1 MWTFIVSGALY
12 LIGVAIML
20 VLKPDFMFTPD
31 GNWKEFGIGKNK
43 ARYTPFPFWLFCL
56 IWAVVAYTIVLL
68 LMPFVVNVEEIE
80 IANASN
86 ASNSSNSSNASNAS
100 NAFNA
105 NSRNVKNN
113 RARKNNA
120 ELEIDSGLEFDDET
134 FGEFGQNPQKGYY
147 VLNRKASK
155 IAGVPKYVYIGEE
168 EP

>member
-1 MWTFIVSGALY
+1 MWTFIVAGALY

-20 VLKPDFMFTPD
+20 VLKPEFMFTPD

-56 IWAVVAYTIVLL
+56 LWAVVAYTIVLL
-68 LMPFVVNVEEIE
+68 LLPFVVDVEDIE
-80 IANASN
+80 MANASN
-86 ASNSSNSSNASNAS
+86 AANAANASRQSRQARQSNSGNA
-100 NAFNA
+100 
-105 NSRNVKNN
+105 RNVKNN

-120 ELEIDSGLEFDDET
+120 ELEMDSNLEFDDDS
-134 FGEFGQNPQKGYY
+134 FGQNPQKGYY

>member
-1 MWTFIVSGALY
+1 MWTFIVAGALY

-20 VLKPDFMFTPD
+20 VLKPEFMFTPD

-56 IWAVVAYTIVLL
+56 LWAVVAYTIVLL
-68 LMPFVVNVEEIE
+68 LLPFVVNVEDIE
-80 IANASN
+80 MANASRE
-86 ASNSSNSSNASNAS
+86 
-100 NAFNA
+100 A

-113 RARKNNA
+113 ARNNKSRKNNA
-120 ELEIDSGLEFDDET
+120 ELEMDSGLEFDDDA
-134 FGEFGQNPQKGYY
+134 FGENPKKGYY

-155 IAGVPKYVYIGEE
+155 IAGLPKYVYIGEE

>member
-1 MWTFIVSGALY
+1 MWTFIVAGALY

-20 VLKPDFMFTPD
+20 VLKPEFMFTPD

-56 IWAVVAYTIVLL
+56 LWAVVSYTIVLL
-68 LMPFVVNVEEIE
+68 LLPFVVDVEDIE
-80 IANASN
+80 VANASN
-86 ASNSSNSSNASNAS
+86 ASNASRQANA
-100 NAFNA
+100 
-105 NSRNVKNN
+105 RNVKNN
-113 RARKNNA
+113 ARNNKARKNNA
-120 ELEIDSGLEFDDET
+120 ELEMDSSLEFDDDT
-134 FGEFGQNPQKGYY
+134 FGQNPQKGYY

>member
-1 MWTFIVSGALY
+1 MWTFIVAGALY

-56 IWAVVAYTIVLL
+56 LWAVVSYTIVLL
-68 LMPFVVNVEEIE
+68 LLPFVVDVEDIE
-80 IANASN
+80 VANASN
-86 ASNSSNSSNASNAS
+86 ASNASRQANA
-100 NAFNA
+100 
-105 NSRNVKNN
+105 RNLKNN
-113 RARKNNA
+113 ARNNKARKNNA
-120 ELEIDSGLEFDDET
+120 ELEMDSSLEFDDEI
-134 FGEFGQNPQKGYY
+134 FGQNPQKGYY
-147 VLNRKASK
+147 VLNRKATK

>member
-1 MWTFIVSGALY
+1 MWTFIVAGALY

-56 IWAVVAYTIVLL
+56 LWAVVAYTIVLL
-68 LMPFVVNVEEIE
+68 LLPFVVDVSEIE
-80 IANASN
+80 AANASN
-86 ASNSSNSSNASNAS
+86 AANASRQSREGKEAKEANA
-100 NAFNA
+100 
-105 NSRNVKNN
+105 RNVKNN

-120 ELEIDSGLEFDDET
+120 ELEMDSGLEFDDEI
-134 FGEFGQNPQKGYY
+134 FGDKPQKGYY

>member
-1 MWTFIVSGALY
+1 MWTFIVAGALY

-20 VLKPDFMFTPD
+20 VLKPEFMFTPD

-68 LMPFVVNVEEIE
+68 LMPFVVDVGDIE
-80 IANASN
+80 TANASN
-86 ASNSSNSSNASNAS
+86 ASRQAKEANA
-100 NAFNA
+100 
-105 NSRNVKNN
+105 RNVKNN

-120 ELEIDSGLEFDDET
+120 ELEMNSGLEFDDET
-134 FGEFGQNPQKGYY
+134 FGEFGEFGENPQKGYY

-168 EP
+168 AP

>member
-1 MWTFIVSGALY
+1 MWTFIVAGALY

-20 VLKPDFMFTPD
+20 VLKPEFMFTPD

-56 IWAVVAYTIVLL
+56 LWAVVAYTIVLL
-68 LMPFVVNVEEIE
+68 LLPFVVDVEDIE
-80 IANASN
+80 MANASN
-86 ASNSSNSSNASNAS
+86 ASRQPRQANAGNA
-100 NAFNA
+100 
-105 NSRNVKNN
+105 RNVKNN

-120 ELEIDSGLEFDDET
+120 ELEIDSGLEFDDDT
-134 FGEFGQNPQKGYY
+134 FGQNPQKGYY

>member
-1 MWTFIVSGALY
+1 
-12 LIGVAIML
+12 ML
-20 VLKPDFMFTPD
+20 VLKPEFMFTPD

-68 LMPFVVNVEEIE
+68 LMPFVVNVEDIE

-86 ASNSSNSSNASNAS
+86 SSNSS

-134 FGEFGQNPQKGYY
+134 FGGKPQKGYY

>member
-1 MWTFIVSGALY
+1 MWTFIVAGALY

-20 VLKPDFMFTPD
+20 VLKPEFMFTPD

-56 IWAVVAYTIVLL
+56 LWAVVAYTIVLL
-68 LMPFVVNVEEIE
+68 LLPFVVEVEDIE
-80 IANASN
+80 MA
-86 ASNSSNSSNASNAS
+86 NSSRQAREV
-100 NAFNA
+100 
-105 NSRNVKNN
+105 NSRNVKNNARNN

-120 ELEIDSGLEFDDET
+120 ELEMDSALEFDDDT
-134 FGEFGQNPQKGYY
+134 FGQNPQKGYY

>member
-1 MWTFIVSGALY
+1 MWTFIVAGALY

-56 IWAVVAYTIVLL
+56 LWAVVAYTIVLL
-68 LMPFVVNVEEIE
+68 LMPFVVDVADIE
-80 IANASN
+80 KANASN
-86 ASNSSNSSNASNAS
+86 AANAYRQSRQANAA
-100 NAFNA
+100 NA
-105 NSRNVKNN
+105 RNVKNN
-113 RARKNNA
+113 RARNNNA
-120 ELEIDSGLEFDDET
+120 ELEMDSNLEFDDDT
-134 FGEFGQNPQKGYY
+134 FGKNPQKGYY

>member
-1 MWTFIVSGALY
+1 MWTFIVAGALY

-20 VLKPDFMFTPD
+20 VLKPEFMFTPD

-56 IWAVVAYTIVLL
+56 LWAVVAYTIVLL
-68 LMPFVVNVEEIE
+68 LLPFVVDVEDIE
-80 IANASN
+80 AANASN
-86 ASNSSNSSNASNAS
+86 ASRQARQANAGNA
-100 NAFNA
+100 
-105 NSRNVKNN
+105 RNVKNN

-120 ELEIDSGLEFDDET
+120 ELEIDSSLEFDDDA
-134 FGEFGQNPQKGYY
+134 FGEKPQKGYY